1 MHITPEI
8 SGCSVVLLGQFN
20 PAIFHPAW
28 LYGKGIEEETSE
40 DNGEVLTHRQI
51 AQFSI
56 DTRSYIIRP
65 ERFQLE
71 TVTAPWVKILDIT
84 TKIFGEF
91 LYHTPISA
99 VGINRI
105 AHFKLPSLSSRTK
118 LGRLLAPIEPW
129 GDFGQRMEPSND
141 SSVGGLKS
149 LTMRQMST
157 LGGHAWETS
166 VTIEPSVRIAANTGV
181 YMQINAHHLL
191 SDATQAHGSEEAMA
205 LLGSRFDGAVNDADK
220 IIDTIM
226 RRS

>member
-8 SGCSVVLLGQFN
+8 SACSVALLGQFN

-28 LYGKGIEEETSE
+28 LHGKGIEEEASQI
-40 DNGEVLTHRQI
+40 NGEVLTHGQI

-56 DTRSYIIRP
+56 DTRSYFVQP

-91 LYHTPISA
+91 LHHTPVSA

-129 GDFGQRMEPSND
+129 GDFGQRMESSDD
-141 SSVGGLKS
+141 SLVGG
-149 LTMRQMST
+149 
-157 LGGHAWETS
+157 
-166 VTIEPSVRIAANTGV
+166 PSEFDHAANVHTGWSC
-181 YMQINAHHLL
+181 MGNQCHN
-191 SDATQAHGSEEAMA
+191 
-205 LLGSRFDGAVNDADK
+205 
-220 IIDTIM
+220 
-226 RRS
+226 